1 MKKSFLALVA
11 LSVMAFAVDYSTMSA
26 TELAA
31 LRGTVAA
38 EDRAAFQAA
47 MQSKMQTMS
56 ADERQAFTQ
65 ARTTNPGTGSMGASA
80 GGKGAGG
87 SSSGGNGKG
96 GGNGNGGR
104 GGRQ

>member
-65 ARTTNPGTGSMGASA
+65 ARTSNTGTGSMGASA

>member
-11 LSVMAFAVDYSTMSA
+11 LSVMAFAVDYSAMSA